1 MNNHGRYFYSNEE
14 YFDFDNWYRNRD
26 AFILSDIFDK
36 HISSLSLEQRYKEL
50 LLLL

>member
-1 MNNHGRYFYSNEE
+1 MNNDGRYFYSNED
-14 YFDFDNWYRNRD
+14 YFDFNDWHRNRD
-26 AFILSDIFDK
+26 DFILSDIFDK